1 MIAAG
6 LTDKGKRRKDNQD
19 NYYINVIHSDE
30 QAMCVVCDGMGG
42 AKSGNVASDMTLTIF
57 VSEVKKRMLPKM
69 SISYMRAICNEA
81 IRTANTYTYNK
92 SLEDELLSGMGSTV
106 VSAIADKKD
115 VCIMNVGDS
124 RAYLINRDGVM
135 QISTDHSVAQEMLRR
150 GELTA
155 EEAKHHPSR
164 NYITRAVGT
173 ERTINPQFYEV
184 HPQKGDVILLCTDGL
199 SNMVEDSDL
208 ANEVMSGRSPQ
219 ECVKRL
225 VAMANDRGGPDNIT
239 VTLLAF

>member
-1 MIAAG
+1 MIASG

-19 NYYINVIHSDE
+19 NYYINVIHSNE
-30 QAMCVVCDGMGG
+30 QALCVVCDGMGG

-69 SISYMRAICNEA
+69 SISYMRAICTEA

-92 SLEDELLSGMGSTV
+92 SMEDELLSGMGSTV
-106 VSAIADKKD
+106 VSAIADKND
-115 VCIMNVGDS
+115 VCLMNVGDS
-124 RAYLINRDGVM
+124 RAYLINSDGVM
-135 QISTDHSVAQEMLRR
+135 QLTTDHSVAQEMLRR

-155 EEAKHHPSR
+155 EEAKHHPSK

-208 ANEVMSGRSPQ
+208 ASEVMSGRTPQ

-225 VAMANDRGGPDNIT
+225 VALANDRGGPDNIT
-239 VTLLAF
+239 VTLLVF

>member
-1 MIAAG
+1 MEWIFLAIGVVVGALVSLIIALAYRASNKKK
-6 LTDKGKRRKDNQD
+6 LAYAQQEAKRILAEAIQSAAATKKEAILETKEAVLAMKNEAEEELKERRKEVSRQERRIAQKEETLDHKTEALEQKHAALQKKHEEAEALKEK
-19 NYYINVIHSDE
+19 INE
-30 QAMCVVCDGMGG
+30 TL
-42 AKSGNVASDMTLTIF
+42 AKQL
-57 VSEVKKRMLPKM
+57 E
-69 SISYMRAICNEA
+69 
-81 IRTANTYTYNK
+81 
-92 SLEDELLSGMGSTV
+92 SLEKYSG
-106 VSAIADKKD
+106 
-115 VCIMNVGDS
+115 
-124 RAYLINRDGVM
+124 
-135 QISTDHSVAQEMLRR
+135 
-150 GELTA
+150 LTA

>member
-1 MIAAG
+1 MQYWG
-6 LTDKGKRRKDNQD
+6 LTDPGCVRPQNQD
-19 NYYINVIHSDE
+19 VYQIEKLDATS
-30 QAMCVVCDGMGG
+30 ALFVVCDGMGG

-69 SISYMRAICNEA
+69 SISYMRAICTEA

-92 SLEDELLSGMGSTV
+92 SMEDELLSGMGSTV
-106 VSAIADKKD
+106 VSAIADKND
-115 VCIMNVGDS
+115 VCLMNVGDS
-124 RAYLINRDGVM
+124 RAYLINSDGVM
-135 QISTDHSVAQEMLRR
+135 QLTTDHSVAQEMLRR

-155 EEAKHHPSR
+155 EEAKHHPSK

-208 ANEVMSGRSPQ
+208 ASEVMSGRTPQ

-225 VAMANDRGGPDNIT
+225 VALANDRGGPDNIT
-239 VTLLAF
+239 VTLLVF

>member
-6 LTDKGKRRKDNQD
+6 LTDTGKRRKANQD

-30 QAMCVVCDGMGG
+30 QALCVVCDGMGG

-69 SISYMRAICNEA
+69 RSSDMKAIMNEA
-81 IRTANTYTYNK
+81 IRTANPYTNDK
-92 SLEDELLSGMGSTV
+92 SLEDELYSGMGSTV
-106 VSAIADKKD
+106 VAACADKND
-115 VCIMNVGDS
+115 VCVMNVGDS

-135 QISTDHSVAQEMLRR
+135 QITTDHSVAQEMLRR
-150 GELTA
+150 GELTP

-173 ERTINPQFYEV
+173 EKSISPQFYEV
-184 HPQKGDVILLCTDGL
+184 RPQKGDVLLLCTDGL

-208 ANEVMSGRSPQ
+208 MAEVMSGRTPQ
-219 ECVKRL
+219 ETVRRL

-239 VTLLAF
+239 VTLLVF